1 MHIGLSSVWHGLLT
15 GRIICA
21 KITKKG
27 GDNMTETTKTI
38 FEKYEVRKTKKQKSA
53 FREYITSLCN
63 DWGYSCKIEKGSLGS
78 KNIVV
83 GDVDNASVI
92 YTAHYDTCPRLPF
105 PNFITPK
112 NMFIYILYQL
122 LIVSVILIPVFFVQ
136 LLVGFVAAMH
146 FSPDVAFDIAY
157 FAELIAMLLVFSLFL
172 LGPANKHTAND
183 NTSGVTTL
191 IDIMSKLPMEER
203 GKVAFVFFDM
213 EEMGLFGS
221 MGFRS
226 KHKKSTDKKLLINFD
241 CVSDGENALF
251 VVKKG
256 ARGFV
261 PLLNEAFPSTEDMN
275 TEIVTKGAI
284 YPSDQASFPCGVG
297 ACALKKAK
305 RTGILYMDK
314 IHTSKDTVYREENIE
329 YFSNG
334 AVRLAELISR

>member
-1 MHIGLSSVWHGLLT
+1 
-15 GRIICA
+15 
-21 KITKKG
+21 
-27 GDNMTETTKTI
+27 MTETTKTI
-38 FEKYEVRKTKKQKSA
+38 FEKYEVRKTKKQKAS
-53 FREYITSLCN
+53 FREYISSLCN
-63 DWGYSCKIEKGSLGS
+63 DWGYSCKTEKGALGS

-83 GDVDNASVI
+83 GDVDNARVI

-112 NMFIYILYQL
+112 NIFIYILYQL
-122 LIVSVILIPVFFVQ
+122 VIAIAILIPIFLVLLFV
-136 LLVGFVAAMH
+136 GYVATMH
-146 FSPDVAFDIAY
+146 LPEDVAYDIAY
-157 FAELIAMLLVFSLFL
+157 AAELIAMLLVISLLL

-191 IDIMSKLPMEER
+191 VDIMHKLPQSER

-226 KHKKSTDKKLLINFD
+226 KHKKATDKKLLINFD

-251 VVKKG
+251 VVKRG
-256 ARGFV
+256 ARGFL
-261 PLLNEAFPSTEDMN
+261 PLLKEAFPSTEYIS

-284 YPSDQASFPCGVG
+284 YPSDQANFPCGVG
-297 ACALKKAK
+297 ACALKKSK
-305 RTGILYMDK
+305 RTGILYMNR
-314 IHTSKDTVYREENIE
+314 IHTSKDTVYKEENIE

-334 AVRLAELISR
+334 AVKLTELV